1 MQDLKLNTKQ
11 GPLNPKH
18 LTAIAKVIN
27 KAMEE
32 YTRVMALRVDF
43 RLPKNPHVPL
53 NLSQGLVTR
62 FIESLQAQLD
72 AERIRRA
79 NEGKPARPCHLR
91 YIGKR
96 EFNAGETRMHYHF
109 VLLFNN
115 DAYTFLGKFVDDAGN
130 LASKIAKAWCSALG
144 LEYPAYKALT
154 HFPEKPIYRL
164 VSKEGQKSEAYQ
176 QIIYRASYLA
186 KKRTTV
192 KRVGERSF
200 STSQK

>member
-79 NEGKPARPCHLR
+79 NEGKPTRPCHLR

-96 EFNAGETRMHYHF
+96 EFNVGETRMHYHF

-154 HFPEKPIYRL
+154 HFPEKPISRL
-164 VSKEGQKSEAYQ
+164 VSREGQESEEYRQ
-176 QIIYRASYLA
+176 LIYRASYLA
-186 KKRTTV
+186 KERTTV